1 MKTFRFVYWFN
12 AVMVTEVCIKVE
24 NKEKAIEIFRKR
36 KGNRKIV
43 NIECCDD

>member
-1 MKTFRFVYWFN
+1 MKTYRFVYWFN
-12 AVMVTEVCIKVE
+12 VVITELYIKAE

-43 NIECCDD
+43 NIECYDD